1 MMKDLSIEGM
11 SLASGVVETIVS
23 ITANEVEG
31 VASVGSFAA
40 SGIRAKL
47 MAKPSTGGIDVE
59 ADDEGKLHVTLHID
73 VLHGY
78 VLPDLAAKLR
88 QAIADA
94 LLVQIGLEVSAVD
107 IYVDGIRFAEQ

>member
-31 VASVGSFAA
+31 VASVGSFAT

-59 ADDEGKLHVTLHID
+59 ADDEGKLHVTLHIE

-94 LLVQIGLEVSAVD
+94 LLVQVGLEVSAVD

>member
-31 VASVGSFAA
+31 VASVGSYTA
-40 SGIRAKL
+40 SGIRSKL
-47 MAKPSTGGIDVE
+47 MAKPSTGGIEVE
-59 ADDEGKLHVTLHID
+59 ADADGKLHVTLHIE
-73 VLHGY
+73 VNHGY
-78 VLPDLAAKLR
+78 VLPDLAATLR

-94 LLVQIGLEVSAVD
+94 LLVQVGLEVAAVD
-107 IYVDGIRFAEQ
+107 IFVDGIQFPA

>member
-59 ADDEGKLHVTLHID
+59 ADEEGKLHVTLHIE

-94 LLVQIGLEVSAVD
+94 LLVQVGLEVSAVD